1 MTGGTTWSRATL
13 RPKTKSDKRIIRLKP
28 EKKVSR
34 NHMDQLS
41 LNGRFTKALLLTLW
55 VAFFLSV
62 NGCGK
67 RAHHVG
73 IGDRTSKK
81 LVVLPERK
89 TYDKLQP
96 YVVNGQTYY
105 PIPSAEGF
113 VQEGLASWYGKEF
126 HGRPTANGEVFD
138 MYSPSAAH
146 KTLPLGTHVR
156 VANLASNTE
165 IIVRINDRGPFV
177 KGRIIDLSYAAA
189 KDVGLLGPGVAP
201 VRIEALARQVG
212 EVEAPMGLKRP
223 VVEIQ
228 DVEEGLFAVQVGAFS
243 DRQNALRLA
252 DRLRPDFGDAEVSV
266 YVDKDRGT
274 LYRVRVSKAR
284 SLTQANRIEQ
294 KLEAMGFAE
303 AFIIAL

>member
-1 MTGGTTWSRATL
+1 MIISR
-13 RPKTKSDKRIIRLKP
+13 RIWFIEGCFQRG
-28 EKKVSR
+28 VSQIHVAGSSS
-34 NHMDQLS
+34 NI
-41 LNGRFTKALLLTLW
+41 GIAKALLLTLW

-67 RAHHVG
+67 KAHHVG

-81 LVVLPERK
+81 LMVLPERK

-96 YVVNGQTYY
+96 YVVDGQTYY

-126 HGRPTANGEVFD
+126 HGRPTASGEVFD
-138 MYSPSAAH
+138 MYYPSAAH

-212 EVEAPMGLKRP
+212 EVEEPMGLKRP

-228 DVEEGLFAVQVGAFS
+228 DLEEGLFTVQVGAFG

-252 DRLRPDFGDAEVSV
+252 DRLMPHFGDAEVSA

-284 SLTQANRIEQ
+284 SLTQASRIEQ